1 MHRTSQHKCTLWF
14 PQDEIKMPMYGIGE
28 MERAG
33 EKEAMELSNLNMEI
47 LVSAFSRNREVQ
59 IVL

>member
-1 MHRTSQHKCTLWF
+1 
-14 PQDEIKMPMYGIGE
+14 MPMYGIGE